1 MPRVDHLSG
10 LGVILTIQWGK
21 TCGVSWFTSVLDFD
35 VATEAASSG
44 HLGEKKTYEVAK
56 YLQSWR
62 YRVFFESERVVYSVC
77 SDLLLPIS
85 TLDVAELSWK
95 VEGSKDCSVSM

>member
-1 MPRVDHLSG
+1 MSPQRQLPVG
-10 LGVILTIQWGK
+10 IL
-21 TCGVSWFTSVLDFD
+21 
-35 VATEAASSG
+35 
-44 HLGEKKTYEVAK
+44 EKNTYEVAK